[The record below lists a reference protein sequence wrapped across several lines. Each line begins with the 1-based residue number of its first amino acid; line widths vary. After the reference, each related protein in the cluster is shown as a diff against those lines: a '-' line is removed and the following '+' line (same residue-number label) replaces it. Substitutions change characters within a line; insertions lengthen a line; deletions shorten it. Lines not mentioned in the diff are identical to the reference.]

1 MARTAAVVVL
11 LGLGVAAVAV
21 VARSRVRDGEARPTS
36 AATAEPAAAPTDA
49 PASAASVTPP
59 ATGLAPQLR
68 ARLPGARWL
77 AIGAGAWPDALQV
90 QIEQDLEHAQGS
102 LGAAGVTLLGAG
114 AGAPVVQVLQAEP
127 ERDPVGIALA
137 DLFAPR
143 GGRDARYRAPRIA
156 VDAPARAADVLEALA
171 LATAAP
177 SDAPLLVYVAGHGE
191 RGESPRD
198 NVVSLWAGSEI
209 TVAQLA
215 ETLDRAHRPV
225 RLVITTCFSGGF
237 AELAFA
243 RAELAAGAAK
253 APRCGLFASTW
264 DLEASGCD
272 PNPERSEQQGYALHF
287 LAALQRRDREGT
299 PLAANE
305 VDYDGDGVVGLLEAH
320 TRVRIASRAA
330 DVPTTTAER
339 WLRAHAPKAGPEQD
353 FALPE
358 EDAVIAA
365 LSRRLD
371 LRDEASARRRLAAL
385 EADLAAASH
394 EVEALRDAELA
405 TSRAA
410 AGELLARWPVLDDP
424 WHPDFATIFRGQRS
438 DIQRA
443 LAGSQPYAEYVA
455 ARARTAAAE
464 LALAEQAAE
473 AAPIERLVR
482 AFETRVLA
490 RRLAARGGET
500 FAAYRRLLSCERDG
514 W

>member
-21 VARSRVRDGEARPTS
+21 IAGSRVREGEARPS
-36 AATAEPAAAPTDA
+36 SVAQIEAEAAPAPAPA
-49 PASAASVTPP
+49 PASAAVP
-59 ATGLAPQLR
+59 GLPPQLR
-68 ARLPGARWL
+68 ARLPQARWL

-90 QIEQDLEHAQGS
+90 QIEQDLEHVQRS
-102 LGAAGVTLLGAG
+102 LGDGGVTLLGAG
-114 AGAPVVQVLQAEP
+114 AGAPVVQVLQSEP

-143 GGRDARYRAPRIA
+143 GGRDARYRAPRIT
-156 VDAPARAADVLEALA
+156 VDAPAAADDVLDALA
-171 LATAAP
+171 LATSEP
-177 SDAPLLVYVAGHGE
+177 SDDALLVYVAGHGE

-198 NVVSLWAGSEI
+198 NLLSLWAGSEV
-209 TVAQLA
+209 TAAQLA
-215 ETLDRAHRPV
+215 QTLDRARRPV

-243 RAELAAGAAK
+243 RAEPGAGATV

-287 LAALQRRDREGT
+287 LAALQRRDREGNA
-299 PLAANE
+299 LADAE
-305 VDYDGDGVVGLLEAH
+305 IDYDRDGRVGLLEAH
-320 TRVRIASRAA
+320 TRVRIASTAA

-339 WLRAHAPKAGPEQD
+339 WLRAHAPTSGPEQHLD
-353 FALPE
+353 LPE

-365 LSRRLD
+365 LSPRLG
-371 LRDEASARRRLAAL
+371 LRDEATARRRLTAL
-385 EADLAAASH
+385 ETELAAASR
-394 EVEALRDAELA
+394 EVETLRDDELA
-405 TSRAA
+405 ASRDA
-410 AGELLARWPVLDDP
+410 AGDLLARWPVLDDP
-424 WHPDFATIFRGQRS
+424 WHPDFAAIFRGQRS

-443 LAGSQPYAEYVA
+443 LQDSRAYAVYLA

-464 LALAEQAAE
+464 LALAEQAAA

-490 RRLAARGGET
+490 RRLAARGGEAFT
-500 FAAYRRLLSCERDG
+500 VYRRLLSCERDG